1 MSPGWGHRGDNR
13 RRRRWPLCTASGL
26 SEVHRP
32 GDDASRPQRHI
43 PAVIEGV
50 LFDLDDTLIDY
61 SSAARAGLRSLL
73 AALGVKENEEHWLL
87 WPALGAPTL
96 RRVSRRNLLVR

>member
-1 MSPGWGHRGDNR
+1 MTTVD
-13 RRRRWPLCTASGL
+13 ADDGL
-26 SEVHRP
+26 SPPRP
-32 GDDASRPQRHI
+32 GCRRFTVQATTPVALSRHI